1 MDKLHLIILFLSCIL
16 VVHTL
21 SGCAGVD
28 AITAQGGANTFRIGP
43 IPLVKYEF

>member
-1 MDKLHLIILFLSCIL
+1 MDRLHLIILFVGCII
-16 VVHTL
+16 VVHVMT
-21 SGCAGVD
+21 GCAGVD